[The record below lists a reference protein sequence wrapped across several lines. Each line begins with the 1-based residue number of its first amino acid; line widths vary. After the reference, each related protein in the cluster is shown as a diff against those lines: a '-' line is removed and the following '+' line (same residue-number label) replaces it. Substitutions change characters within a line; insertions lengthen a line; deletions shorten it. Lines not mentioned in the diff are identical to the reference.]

1 MDISTAGRLSLSL
14 FVSPFD
20 ISENMAPPV
29 LHQDD
34 FTVKGRVAV
43 WIGLFKDELIS
54 DDCMNLDGAFERDF
68 GFRIGGGRLQEVVI
82 AGHPVSIRALVE
94 GFTCWRDS
102 ADGVVAAAE
111 MAGITSASLMLVL
124 HSVEFDP
131 KRVRV
136 NPNAPI
142 RFIGNFDSHDS
153 EVGHRDGASSFF

>member
-1 MDISTAGRLSLSL
+1 MR
-14 FVSPFD
+14 
-20 ISENMAPPV
+20 PPV

-43 WIGLFKDELIS
+43 WIGLFRDEVIS
-54 DDCMNLDGAFERDF
+54 DGCMKLDGAFERDF
-68 GFRIGGGRLQEVVI
+68 GFRIGGGRLQEMVVS
-82 AGHPVSIRALVE
+82 GRPVSIRALVE

-111 MAGITSASLMLVL
+111 EAGITSASLMLVL

-131 KRVRV
+131 KRVTV

-142 RFIGNFDSHDS
+142 RFIGNFDSHVS
-153 EVGHRDGASSFF
+153 EERSRDRASSFF